1 MARIDPLAP
10 AEWPDE
16 MREALAPLRPTGTR
30 HPPPKREGRPKGLNV
45 LGVLAR
51 HPSLARA
58 FNVFNSH
65 VLFDTTLTE
74 RQRELLVL
82 RVAALRNCE
91 YEWRQ
96 HAVMAGDV
104 GLDPNEVKD
113 TVVGPSAPRWEDADR
128 ALLRAVDE
136 LVSDATISTETW
148 SALSTALSS
157 EQVMDLV
164 FTVGCYD
171 LLAMAFNGFGLELD
185 EDLVALMPTSP
196 LSGSPAQGTTAGA
209 DENGAEKRGGAGED
223 GAGAG
228 ATAPG

>member
-1 MARIDPLAP
+1 MARIDPLVP
-10 AEWPDE
+10 AEWPKE

-30 HPPPKREGRPKGLNV
+30 HPPPRLEGRPKGLNV
-45 LGVLAR
+45 LGILAR

-65 VLFDTTLTE
+65 VLYDTTLTE
-74 RQRELLVL
+74 RQRELAVL
-82 RVAALRNCE
+82 RVAALRGCD

-104 GLDPNEVKD
+104 GIRADEVSAI
-113 TVVGPSAPRWEDADR
+113 VEGPSAPGWDDTDR

-136 LVSDATISTETW
+136 LVTDGTVSGDTW
-148 SALSTALSS
+148 PALASALST
-157 EQVMDLV
+157 EQLMDLV

-185 EDLVALMPTSP
+185 EDLVALVPTSP
-196 LSGSPAQGTTAGA
+196 VADVTRSGD
-209 DENGAEKRGGAGED
+209 DERDRAERD
-223 GAGAG
+223 
-228 ATAPG
+228 